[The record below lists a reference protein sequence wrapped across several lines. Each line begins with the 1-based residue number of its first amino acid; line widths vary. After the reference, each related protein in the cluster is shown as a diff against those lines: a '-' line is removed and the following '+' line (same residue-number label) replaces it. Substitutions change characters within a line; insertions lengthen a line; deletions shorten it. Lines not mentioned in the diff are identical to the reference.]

1 MKESEKQVEN
11 DKRKRVFKENI
22 LAGEGISEID
32 DKRIKQDEKRAVKQ
46 EIDEKE
52 KIEIIEQIKSGVN
65 YNVDLKDVLLFLVA
79 QFLPLLLLGSAFF
92 VPGIILLDDSYS
104 SVVYVVLGA
113 GILMFLGSLI
123 YLYSLIRL
131 LSAVTH
137 KMSITQ
143 TEIKWRNVFWWN
155 TIINRNIT
163 EVSAKYSFYFYLI
176 RVGGILRFG
185 VEIIQVISDEKEF
198 WVRAYPLRKSKADQ
212 LVKTIMC
219 WSEMTESTQKKEE

>member
-1 MKESEKQVEN
+1 MNESEKQVEN

-52 KIEIIEQIKSGVN
+52 KIEIIQQIKNSLN
-65 YNVDLKDVLLFLVA
+65 YNVDLKDILLFLVV
-79 QFLPLLLLGSAFF
+79 QFLPILLIGSAFF
-92 VPGIILLDDSYS
+92 VPGIIFLGDSYS

-113 GILMFLGSLI
+113 SILILIGSLI
-123 YLYSLIRL
+123 YLYSIIRL
-131 LSAVTH
+131 LCAVTY

-155 TIINRNIT
+155 TIINQNIT

-185 VEIIQVISDEKEF
+185 VEIIQVVSDEKEL
-198 WVRAYPLRKSKADQ
+198 WIRAYPLRKAKADQ

-219 WSEMTESTQKKEE
+219 WSELTQTTQKKEE

>member
-1 MKESEKQVEN
+1 MNESEKQAED

-52 KIEIIEQIKSGVN
+52 KIEILQQIKNGLN
-65 YNVDLKDVLLFLVA
+65 YNVDLKDILLFLVV
-79 QFLPLLLLGSAFF
+79 QFLPILLVGSAFF
-92 VPGIILLDDSYS
+92 VPGIIFLGDSYS

-113 GILMFLGSLI
+113 SILLLIGSLI

-131 LSAVTH
+131 ICAVTY
-137 KMSITQ
+137 KISITQ

-155 TIINRNIT
+155 TIINQNIT
-163 EVSAKYSFYFYLI
+163 EVLAKYSFYFYLI

-185 VEIIQVISDEKEF
+185 VEVIQVVSNEKEF
-198 WVRAYPLRKSKADQ
+198 WIRAYPLRKSKADQ
-212 LVKTIMC
+212 LVKTVMC
-219 WSEMTESTQKKEE
+219 WSELTESTQKKEE

>member
-1 MKESEKQVEN
+1 MNESEKQVEN
-11 DKRKRVFKENI
+11 NKRKRVFKENI

-52 KIEIIEQIKSGVN
+52 KIEIIQQIKNSLN
-65 YNVDLKDVLLFLVA
+65 YNVDLKDILLFLVV
-79 QFLPLLLLGSAFF
+79 QFLPILLIGSAFF
-92 VPGIILLDDSYS
+92 VPGIIFLGDSYS

-113 GILMFLGSLI
+113 SILILIGSLI
-123 YLYSLIRL
+123 YLYSIIRL
-131 LSAVTH
+131 LCAVTY

-155 TIINRNIT
+155 TIINQNIT

-185 VEIIQVISDEKEF
+185 VEIIQVVSDEKEL
-198 WVRAYPLRKSKADQ
+198 WIRAYPLRKAKADQ

-219 WSEMTESTQKKEE
+219 WSELTQTTQKKEE

>member
-1 MKESEKQVEN
+1 MNESKKQVEN

-52 KIEIIEQIKSGVN
+52 KIEIIQQIKNSLN
-65 YNVDLKDVLLFLVA
+65 YNVDLKDILLFLVV
-79 QFLPLLLLGSAFF
+79 QFLPILLIGSAFF
-92 VPGIILLDDSYS
+92 VPGIIFLGDSYS

-113 GILMFLGSLI
+113 SILILIGSLI
-123 YLYSLIRL
+123 YLYSIIRL
-131 LSAVTH
+131 LCAVTY

-155 TIINRNIT
+155 TIINQNIT

-185 VEIIQVISDEKEF
+185 VEIIQVVSDEKEL
-198 WVRAYPLRKSKADQ
+198 WIRAYPLRKAKADQ

-219 WSEMTESTQKKEE
+219 WSELTQTTQKKEE

>member
-1 MKESEKQVEN
+1 MNESKKQVEN

-52 KIEIIEQIKSGVN
+52 KIEIIQQIKNSLN
-65 YNVDLKDVLLFLVA
+65 YNVDLKDILLFLVV
-79 QFLPLLLLGSAFF
+79 QFLPILLIGSAFF
-92 VPGIILLDDSYS
+92 VPGIIFLGDSYS

-113 GILMFLGSLI
+113 SILILIGSLI
-123 YLYSLIRL
+123 YLYSIIRL
-131 LSAVTH
+131 LCTVTY

-143 TEIKWRNVFWWN
+143 TEIKWRNIFWWKAIVN
-155 TIINRNIT
+155 QNIT
-163 EVSAKYSFYFYLI
+163 GVFAFYSFYFYLI
-176 RVGGILRFG
+176 RIGGILRFG
-185 VEIIQVISDEKEF
+185 VEIIQAISEEKEF
-198 WVRAYPLRKSKADQ
+198 WIRAYPLRKAKADQ

-219 WSEMTESTQKKEE
+219 WSELTQTTQKKEE

>member
-1 MKESEKQVEN
+1 MNESEKQVEN

-52 KIEIIEQIKSGVN
+52 KIEIIQQIKNSLN
-65 YNVDLKDVLLFLVA
+65 YNVDLKDILLFLVV
-79 QFLPLLLLGSAFF
+79 QFLPILLIGSAFF
-92 VPGIILLDDSYS
+92 VPGIIFLGDSYS

-113 GILMFLGSLI
+113 SILILIGSLI
-123 YLYSLIRL
+123 YLYSIIRL
-131 LSAVTH
+131 LCAVTY

-155 TIINRNIT
+155 TIINQNIT
-163 EVSAKYSFYFYLI
+163 KVSAKYSFYFYLI

-185 VEIIQVISDEKEF
+185 VEIIQVVSDEKEL
-198 WVRAYPLRKSKADQ
+198 WIRAYPLRKAKADQ

-219 WSEMTESTQKKEE
+219 WSELTQTTQKKEE

>member
-1 MKESEKQVEN
+1 MNESEKQVEN
-11 DKRKRVFKENI
+11 DKRKSVFKENI

-52 KIEIIEQIKSGVN
+52 KIEILQQIKNGLN
-65 YNVDLKDVLLFLVA
+65 YNVDLKDVLLFLVV
-79 QFLPLLLLGSAFF
+79 QFLPILLVGSAFF
-92 VPGIILLDDSYS
+92 VPGIIFLGDSYS

-113 GILMFLGSLI
+113 SILLLIGSLI
-123 YLYSLIRL
+123 YLYSIIRL
-131 LSAVTH
+131 LCAVTY
-137 KMSITQ
+137 KMYITQ
-143 TEIKWRNVFWWN
+143 TEIKWRNVFWWK
-155 TIINRNIT
+155 TIINQNIT

-185 VEIIQVISDEKEF
+185 VEVIRVVTDEKEF
-198 WVRAYPLRKSKADQ
+198 WIRAYPLRKSKGDQ

-219 WSEMTESTQKKEE
+219 WSELTESTQKKEE

>member
-52 KIEIIEQIKSGVN
+52 KIEIVKQIKSGVN
-65 YNVDLKDVLLFLVA
+65 YDVDFKDVLLFLVA

-104 SVVYVVLGA
+104 SIVYVVLGA
-113 GILMFLGSLI
+113 GILLFLGSLI

-131 LSAVTH
+131 LSALTY

-155 TIINRNIT
+155 T
-163 EVSAKYSFYFYLI
+163 YFYLI

-185 VEIIQVISDEKEF
+185 VEVIQVVSVEKEF
-198 WVRAYPLRKSKADQ
+198 WIRAYPLRKSKANQ

-219 WSEMTESTQKKEE
+219 WSELTESAQKKEE